1 MIKKHGKIIALSIAI
16 LICVAF
22 IFSNSMKDSKE
33 SYADSDVYA
42 SFFEDLVSK
51 IAPDLDIDWSK
62 FVRKAAPLSVF
73 ALFSLQTSS

>member
-33 SYADSDVYA
+33 SYADSDVFA
-42 SFFEDLVSK
+42 SFFEGLASK
-51 IAPDLDIDWSK
+51 IAPDLDIERGK
-62 FVRKAAPLSVF
+62 FVRKTAHFIEFFVLLAF
-73 ALFSLQTSS
+73 